1 MPFTVY
7 KIRDGWRIKKP
18 SENKV
23 YPTIYKTKE
32 SAVRTAKNWLRY
44 RKEPTNLVKVQK

>member
-32 SAVRTAKNWLRY
+32 SAVKTASNWMRY
-44 RKEPTNLVKVQK
+44 RNEKANVKVVK